1 MHVEVM
7 AEKQFTL
14 LAFMKIVLLKM
25 NLLHLVIMLTLIVPF
40 ATCKVWVKKQLFS
53 LVANISFTL
62 IAYKEKCNRNG
73 LPTTTLASVSEF
85 SPRPN
90 Q

>member
-1 MHVEVM
+1 
-7 AEKQFTL
+7 
-14 LAFMKIVLLKM
+14 
-25 NLLHLVIMLTLIVPF
+25 MLTLIVPF

-73 LPTTTLASVSEF
+73 FIDEIYRIIDYSDGFMPPENLNGAAIFEISFHCRLCIPIENSIIIG
-85 SPRPN
+85 
-90 Q
+90 